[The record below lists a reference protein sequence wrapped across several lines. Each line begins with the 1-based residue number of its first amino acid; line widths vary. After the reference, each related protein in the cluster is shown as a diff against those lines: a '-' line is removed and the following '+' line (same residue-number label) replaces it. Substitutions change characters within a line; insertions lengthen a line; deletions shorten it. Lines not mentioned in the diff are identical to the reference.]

1 MAQRQYNQILRS
13 ATFAAVACIA
23 GNAGAAS
30 SHDALRSL
38 PLDRFIEATSLEQL
52 ADIVVT
58 DTKVAQASSSVT
70 QKIVVLH
77 EEDIRRQPESSRNLA
92 ELMRGTSGQFVN
104 VLSRN
109 DANWGSYAGLGPKY
123 NSYLLDGLPIDSF
136 VDAMSLDSAAFERI
150 EMHKGPASVL
160 YSNYLSM
167 DFLGNETALAGTTNF
182 VLKSRI
188 DRPLTRL
195 SAGVGSWD
203 SQVGRVYTQ
212 GRAGGLSYFAGASA
226 EHSDYTRYGAPGSWL
241 ETIGSPEYDKAR
253 VYGNLHY
260 ELGRADHSLA
270 LFLHHT
276 DHAGTHGRPNRDFD
290 HRYDTLNFS
299 YNNHVAENWHIQFK
313 AGERRYERGFANDDW
328 PLDLTLTRYETTR
341 QNIRPLDLT
350 VSFQHGAGN
359 LLTFGIDR
367 QTVDYR
373 TDSRDAFGASH
384 ADNDAQADS
393 TGLFVQ
399 EKLQW
404 RDWVFRAGL
413 RRNSLEHDYALL
425 GGSVPDTRS
434 ASWDKNLWSVGAR
447 YNVSPTLAAYA
458 NAGSSFM
465 APAAKQIGGT
475 VPIPSA
481 SGELANPT
489 LQPESGLGRD
499 LGFDWQ
505 ATDRLALGA
514 RLFLN
519 SIDDAIVSN
528 VVSAAPSQSRSENA
542 GKASARGIEMD
553 VRYTPGDTFAWFA
566 NLTLTDTR
574 VRHASNPDQ
583 DGTDIPFAPESVA
596 NLGLSANL
604 GDRTR
609 LSAYYHR
616 VGRYY
621 DSTSRATR
629 LAYGDHGVLNLRIQH
644 AIRDN
649 LELIVDL
656 NNLTDCRYD
665 MPFEFRDPGFNAYAG
680 LNLTL

>member
-1 MAQRQYNQILRS
+1 MAQRHGNHPPRTASMALIACLAGS
-13 ATFAAVACIA
+13 AL
-23 GNAGAAS
+23 AAS
-30 SHDALRSL
+30 PQDALQSL

-52 ADIVVT
+52 ADMVVT
-58 DTKVAQASSSVT
+58 DTKVAQASNSVT

-77 EEDIRRQPESSRNLA
+77 EADMRRQPESSRNLA
-92 ELMRGTSGQFVN
+92 ESMRYTSGQFVN

-109 DANWGSYAGLGPKY
+109 DANWGAYAGLGAKY

-160 YSNYLSM
+160 YSNYLCM

-188 DRPLTRL
+188 DHPLTRL
-195 SAGVGSWD
+195 SVGVGSWD
-203 SQVGRVYTQ
+203 SQVGRMHTQ
-212 GRAGGLSYFAGASA
+212 GRSGGLSYFAGASA
-226 EHSDYTRYGAPGSWL
+226 EGSDYTRYGAPGSWL
-241 ETIGSPEYDKAR
+241 ETIGTPEYEKTR

-276 DHAGTHGRPNRDFD
+276 DHDGTHGRPNRDFA

-299 YNNHVAENWHIQFK
+299 YNNHLAEHWHVQFK

-328 PLDLTLTRYETTR
+328 PLDLALTRYETTR
-341 QNIRPLDLT
+341 QTIRPIDLT
-350 VSFQHGAGN
+350 ISFQHGVGN

-367 QTVDYR
+367 QSVDYR
-373 TDSRDAFGASH
+373 TVSRPASGASRT
-384 ADNDAQADS
+384 DNEAQADS

-404 RDWVFRAGL
+404 QDWVFRAGL
-413 RRNSLEHDYALL
+413 RRNSIDHDYALL
-425 GGSVPDTRS
+425 GGNVPDTRS
-434 ASWDKNLWSVGAR
+434 ASWNKNLWSVGAR

-481 SGELANPT
+481 SGELANPA

-499 LGFDWQ
+499 IGLDWQ
-505 ATDRLALGA
+505 ASERLALGT

-528 VVSAAPSQSRSENA
+528 VVSAAPSQTRSENA
-542 GKASARGIEMD
+542 GKASARGIEMEA
-553 VRYTPGDTFAWFA
+553 RYSPVDALAWFA

-574 VRHASNPDQ
+574 VRHAGNPDQ
-583 DGTDIPFAPESVA
+583 NGTDIPFAPESVA
-596 NLGLSANL
+596 NLGLSTRL

-621 DSTSRATR
+621 DSTSRASR
-629 LAYGDHGVLNLRIQH
+629 LAYGDYGVLNLRIQH
-644 AIRDN
+644 DLRDN

-656 NNLTDCRYD
+656 NNLTDSRHD
-665 MPFEFRDPGFNAYAG
+665 MPFEFRDPGFNAFAG

>member
-1 MAQRQYNQILRS
+1 MAQRPSNRCLRPAS
-13 ATFAAVACIA
+13 LALIACMAGHAA
-23 GNAGAAS
+23 AAS
-30 SHDALRSL
+30 PQDALRSL
-38 PLDRFIEATSLEQL
+38 PLDRFIEVTSLEQL

-58 DTKVAQASSSVT
+58 DTKVAQDAHSVT

-77 EEDIRRQPESSRNLA
+77 EEDMLRQPEGNRNLA
-92 ELMRGTSGQFVN
+92 ELMRYTSGQFVN

-109 DANWGSYAGLGPKY
+109 DANWGAYAGLGAKY

-182 VLKSRI
+182 VLKGRI
-188 DRPLTRL
+188 EQPLTRL
-195 SAGVGSWD
+195 SAGLGSWD
-203 SQVGRVYTQ
+203 TRVGRAYTQ
-212 GRAGGLSYFAGASA
+212 GRTGGLSYFAGVSA
-226 EHSDYTRYGAPGSWL
+226 EGSDYSRYGAPGSWL
-241 ETIGSPEYDKAR
+241 ETLDSPEYDKTK

-260 ELGRADHSLA
+260 QLGRADHTLA

-276 DHAGTHGRPNRDFD
+276 DHDGTHGRPNRDFA
-290 HRYDTLNFS
+290 HQYDSLNFS
-299 YNNHVAENWHIQFK
+299 YNNLITDQWHVQFK
-313 AGERRYERGFANDDW
+313 AGERRYQRGFANDDW
-328 PLDLTLTRYETTR
+328 PLDLALTRYETTR
-341 QNIRPLDLT
+341 QTIRPIDLT
-350 VSFQHGAGN
+350 VSYLHGAGN
-359 LLTFGIDR
+359 LLTFGVDR
-367 QTVDYR
+367 QTVEYQ
-373 TDSRDAFGASH
+373 TVSRDASDIRRT
-384 ADNDAQADS
+384 DNDAQADS

-404 RDWVFRAGL
+404 QDWVVRAGL
-413 RRNSLEHDYALL
+413 RRNSLDHDYALL
-425 GGSVPDTRS
+425 GGSVPATRK

-447 YNVSPTLAAYA
+447 YNLAPGLAAYA

-481 SGELANPT
+481 SGELANPA

-499 LGFDWQ
+499 LGIDWQ
-505 ATDRLALGA
+505 ASEHLSLGA

-528 VVSAAPSQSRSENA
+528 VVSAAPSQTRSENA

-553 VRYTPGDTFAWFA
+553 LRYAPDEALAWFA
-566 NLTLTDTR
+566 NLTLSDTR
-574 VRHASNPDQ
+574 VRHAGNPDL
-583 DGTDIPFAPESVA
+583 DGTDIPFAPDSVA
-596 NLGLSANL
+596 NLGLSARL
-604 GDRTR
+604 GERTR

-621 DSTSRATR
+621 DSTSRASR
-629 LAYGDHGVLNLRIQH
+629 LAYGNYGVLNIRVQH
-644 AIRDN
+644 ALRDN

-656 NNLTDCRYD
+656 NNLADSQHD
-665 MPFEFRDPGFNAYAG
+665 MPFDFRDPGFNAYAG